1 MMMKRRT
8 FLTTSAA
15 FAALPPF
22 VRAANSPTAPFV
34 LSTSGCGRAT
44 GYAETNKI
52 ITQDGHTHVSW
63 LDSEPDKGFQVRIR
77 SLNHETGSWGDT
89 VTIGSAHDNHGGP
102 ALTIDRGGYLHIVY
116 GPHHHPMSYRKSLRP
131 NDATEWEAEIQFG
144 ERLTYPTL
152 VCDSENNLVFTCRRS
167 HSDKPWEMELWT
179 KPAASGEPW
188 QFQQTVAQSRHKG
201 YAHFQEGLAWG
212 PDHST
217 LHLFGRFHEKTDK
230 GSYGRIQTVAY
241 LQSPDGGKSWQR
253 MDGQSVELPVTA
265 ETVDVIASGGKD
277 FGSDL
282 RIGGIAILPDGK
294 PVVAYSRSAATGEDV
309 FLARPDADGKW
320 DSLNLRKF
328 LPASYQD
335 WKMITPGCLTLA
347 ANGELRLVAQ
357 LHKSGP
363 EESSWGHPS
372 NEVCLLRSRDRGANF
387 AFELVSKPDPGTPH
401 WLPNLER
408 PTGYNQ
414 ISATTGLIYT
424 RGNAGA
430 KNTEIVSNE
439 VLWQPIG

>member
-1 MMMKRRT
+1 
-8 FLTTSAA
+8 
-15 FAALPPF
+15 
-22 VRAANSPTAPFV
+22 
-34 LSTSGCGRAT
+34 
-44 GYAETNKI
+44 
-52 ITQDGHTHVSW
+52 
-63 LDSEPDKGFQVRIR
+63 
-77 SLNHETGSWGDT
+77 
-89 VTIGSAHDNHGGP
+89 
-102 ALTIDRGGYLHIVY
+102 
-116 GPHHHPMSYRKSLRP
+116 
-131 NDATEWEAEIQFG
+131 
-144 ERLTYPTL
+144 
-152 VCDSENNLVFTCRRS
+152 
-167 HSDKPWEMELWT
+167 
-179 KPAASGEPW
+179 
-188 QFQQTVAQSRHKG
+188 
-201 YAHFQEGLAWG
+201 
-212 PDHST
+212 
-217 LHLFGRFHEKTDK
+217 
-230 GSYGRIQTVAY
+230 
-241 LQSPDGGKSWQR
+241 